1 MAPDQTDSLSPV
13 LSRARVAVVGRGRL
27 GTALCAALGAA
38 GVQVRG
44 PLGRDDRPEDAR
56 AFGLHPLQTFTSARS
71 KPAEEALGRFAGR
84 EALL

>member
-1 MAPDQTDSLSPV
+1 MASDQTDSPSPV
-13 LSRARVAVVGRGRL
+13 LSRARVAVVGRGRP

-44 PLGRDDRPEDAR
+44 PLARDELVAR
-56 AFGLHPLQTFTSARS
+56 TG
-71 KPAEEALGRFAGR
+71 ALSDR